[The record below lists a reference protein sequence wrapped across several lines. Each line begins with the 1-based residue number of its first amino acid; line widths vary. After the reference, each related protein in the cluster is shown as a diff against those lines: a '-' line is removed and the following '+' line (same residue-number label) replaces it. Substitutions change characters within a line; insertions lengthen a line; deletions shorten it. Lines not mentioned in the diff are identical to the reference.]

1 LRLSASDMDNNVTK
15 GDQIKTIN
23 INVSSLAVDFP
34 PLPLTNGNRVVV
46 VNPTIISNDEKAIA
60 KDRLARQNA
69 SRNNVLAVANTF
81 QPQDNGNV

>member
-1 LRLSASDMDNNVTK
+1 MVKVALLTVSGTISHAQALNSTIRLRLSASDMDNNVTK

-46 VNPTIISNDEKAIA
+46 NPTIISNERK
-60 KDRLARQNA
+60 L
-69 SRNNVLAVANTF
+69 SRKIV
-81 QPQDNGNV
+81 